1 MIVISTKLTSKFI
14 EEIREYV
21 LFVKTIAELSLYRSI
36 DFSNSILNFWD
47 AFFNQVYKYLQTNNS

>member
-14 EEIREYV
+14 EEIQEYV